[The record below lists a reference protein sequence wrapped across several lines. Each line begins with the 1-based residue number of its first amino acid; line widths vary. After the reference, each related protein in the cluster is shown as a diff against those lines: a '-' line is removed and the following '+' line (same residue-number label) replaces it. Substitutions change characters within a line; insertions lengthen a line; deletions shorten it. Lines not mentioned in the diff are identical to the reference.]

1 MNKKNP
7 LSTKPKGI
15 FKEIFTIGER
25 VVKFLWG
32 PQSKEK
38 KMDSFK
44 TYILEKTKWK
54 KGDGRPRGGSSI
66 ENVRFWDL
74 SDAELNFIMKD
85 AKAAMEANPKGKKAG
100 KYADE
105 VNDGATV
112 LFWRKKNKI
121 KVEK

>member
-1 MNKKNP
+1 MK
-7 LSTKPKGI
+7 
-15 FKEIFTIGER
+15 
-25 VVKFLWG
+25 
-32 PQSKEK
+32 
-38 KMDSFK
+38 SFK
-44 TYILEKTKWK
+44 DLLVEKTKWK

-74 SDAELNFIMKD
+74 SDDELKYIMKD
-85 AKAAMEANPKGKKAG
+85 ANAAMKANPKGKKAG

-121 KVEK
+121 KVGRK

>member
-1 MNKKNP
+1 
-7 LSTKPKGI
+7 
-15 FKEIFTIGER
+15 
-25 VVKFLWG
+25 
-32 PQSKEK
+32 
-38 KMDSFK
+38 
-44 TYILEKTKWK
+44 
-54 KGDGRPRGGSSI
+54 
-66 ENVRFWDL
+66 
-74 SDAELNFIMKD
+74 MKD

>member
-1 MNKKNP
+1 MK
-7 LSTKPKGI
+7 T
-15 FKEIFTIGER
+15 FKDLL
-25 VVKFLWG
+25 V
-32 PQSKEK
+32 
-38 KMDSFK
+38 
-44 TYILEKTKWK
+44 EKTKWK
-54 KGDGRPRGGSSI
+54 KGDGRPRGGSHI
-66 ENVRFWDL
+66 ENVKFWDL

-121 KVEK
+121 KVGK